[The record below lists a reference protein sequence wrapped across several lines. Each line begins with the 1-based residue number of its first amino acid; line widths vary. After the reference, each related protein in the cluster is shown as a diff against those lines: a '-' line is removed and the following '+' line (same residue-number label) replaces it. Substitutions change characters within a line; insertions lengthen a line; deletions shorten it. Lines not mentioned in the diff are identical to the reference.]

1 MFSKLS
7 LIIAVAVAVLATAAP
22 HERRG
27 QCSTG
32 TQACCNSVQKASTP
46 QAQKALG
53 SLGLQAAADA
63 LVGLTCS
70 PVSVVN
76 GGGSEC
82 VTQAACC
89 NTSAFNGIVA
99 IGCDPLPGAQI

>member
-7 LIIAVAVAVLATAAP
+7 LIVAVAVAVLAAAAP

-27 QCSTG
+27 QCSAG
-32 TQACCNSVQKASTP
+32 TQACCNSVQKASSP

-70 PVSVVN
+70 PISVVN
-76 GGGSEC
+76 GVGSEC
-82 VTQAACC
+82 ATQAVCC
-89 NTSAFNGIVA
+89 NTDAFNGIAAV
-99 IGCDPLPGAQI
+99 GCNPIPGASA